1 MGVFLVP
8 SKILSGVG
16 AINELGANIKGKGT
30 KALIVTDTFMI
41 KFGNVARVTAALDS
55 ANIEYA
61 VFDGVAGEP
70 TDKMVAAGVQAYKE
84 NGCDFLVALGGGSPI
99 DTAKAIGVMLAGEAE
114 KISDY
119 MHKSITVA
127 VPYLVAIPTT
137 AGTGSEATQFTI
149 IADTENN
156 VKMLLAGPSVLPS
169 LAVVD
174 PAFTMTAPPSV
185 TANTGVDALCH
196 CVEAYTSRKAQPLS
210 DTFALSAIK
219 RIHENLPICFADGK
233 NEQARMQMALGA
245 TEAGISFNN
254 SSVTIVHGM
263 SRPIGALFHVPH
275 GLSNAVLLPACMK
288 FAIKENTAR
297 FAHIARIMGVA
308 KEATPDMEAA
318 EAFVV
323 EVTRFC
329 KELQIPAF
337 EDVLKKG
344 GFTKEDFLS
353 QLDKMASDALDSGSP
368 ANTMRQPTKE
378 EIIEIYKELL

>member
-1 MGVFLVP
+1 MANMFLVP
-8 SKILSGVG
+8 SILSGVK
-16 AINELGANIKGKGT
+16 AIDDLGAHIEGKGT

-41 KFGNVARVTAALDS
+41 KFGNVAKVTAALDK
-55 ANIEYA
+55 AGIGYA

-70 TDKMVAAGVQAYKE
+70 TDKIVDAALNAYKE

-99 DTAKAIGVMLAGEAE
+99 DTAKAVGVLLAGEVKHLRE
-114 KISDY
+114 Y
-119 MHKSITVA
+119 MGKAITVK

-137 AGTGSEATQFTI
+137 AGTGSEATKFTI
-149 IADTENN
+149 IADTEKN
-156 VKMLLAGPSVLPS
+156 VKMLLAGPSVLPA
-169 LAVVD
+169 LAIVD
-174 PAFTMTAPPSV
+174 PSFTMTAPPSV

-210 DTFALSAIK
+210 DTFAKSAIA
-219 RIHENLPICFADGK
+219 RIHKNLPICFADGK
-233 NEQARMQMALGA
+233 NEQARLEMALGA
-245 TEAGISFNN
+245 TEAGIAFNN
-254 SSVTIVHGM
+254 ASVTIVHGM

-288 FAIKENTAR
+288 FAVKENTDR
-297 FAHIARIMGVA
+297 FAEVARIMGVA
-308 KEATPDMEAA
+308 KADTPDAEAA

-329 KELQIPAF
+329 KELQIPKF
-337 EDVLKKG
+337 EDVLAKG

-353 QLDKMASDALDSGSP
+353 QLDKMASDALESGSP